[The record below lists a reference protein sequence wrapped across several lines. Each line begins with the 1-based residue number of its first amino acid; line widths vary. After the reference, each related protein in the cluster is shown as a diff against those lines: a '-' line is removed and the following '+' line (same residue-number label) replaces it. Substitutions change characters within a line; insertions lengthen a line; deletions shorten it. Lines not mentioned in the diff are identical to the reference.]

1 MIVLMMVKRFVP
13 STEPLGYIP
22 RVGEAKFEV
31 ANPSRSRL
39 GVYLTKIPTMNPL
52 GNVNIVSLTSMIEK
66 SVKQ

>member
-31 ANPSRSRL
+31 ANPSRSRSRSIL
-39 GVYLTKIPTMNPL
+39 NKDSDNEPSWKCEY
-52 GNVNIVSLTSMIEK
+52 SK
-66 SVKQ
+66 SNKYD

>member
-31 ANPSRSRL
+31 ANPSRSRSRSIL
-39 GVYLTKIPTMNPL
+39 NKDSDNEP
-52 GNVNIVSLTSMIEK
+52 
-66 SVKQ
+66 